1 MAAKSPVILILGYG
15 ANIGKSVANKFSSQ
29 GYKVAVAARS
39 VKEDDTDTFLS
50 IPSDFSKTE
59 SITNAFDQVKQ
70 KFGIP
75 SVVVYNGFLAAGIG
89 KSGAAYMTW
98 TASEAYKNRGFK
110 FYYAD
115 ERKPDGGPIYRV
127 NEDAHGDMYWELSQ
141 GKEQGPWMQSFVK
154 GIGYKAFDTIYER

>member
-39 VKEDDTDTFLS
+39 VEEDNTDTFLN

-59 SITNAFDQVKQ
+59 SITNAFEQVKQ

-75 SVVVYNGFLAAGIG
+75 SVVVYNGIFPPSL
-89 KSGAAYMTW
+89 KRRS
-98 TASEAYKNRGFK
+98 
-110 FYYAD
+110 D
-115 ERKPDGGPIYRV
+115 V
-127 NEDAHGDMYWELSQ
+127 
-141 GKEQGPWMQSFVK
+141 
-154 GIGYKAFDTIYER
+154 DTL